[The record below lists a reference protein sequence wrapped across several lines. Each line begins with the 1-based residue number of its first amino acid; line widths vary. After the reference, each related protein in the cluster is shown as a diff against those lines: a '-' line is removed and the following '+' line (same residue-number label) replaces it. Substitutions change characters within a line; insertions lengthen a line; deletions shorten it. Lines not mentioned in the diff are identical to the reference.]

1 MALWDLLSRRGA
13 RGTLHAHNG
22 QGFDHYGWD
31 EVMSR
36 AEGMAAGL
44 RAAGVRPGVKV
55 ASILTN
61 SIDVVSGLF
70 AVWMAG
76 GALASLPVPTRG
88 MTSAEYGRQLTA
100 LIGRLDAPLLIVE
113 ERFAGLV
120 PDEVVAALP
129 VRSWESLPTGGGR
142 IAPCP
147 PGEDEVAFIQ
157 YSSGSTSVP
166 KGCALTPR
174 AIAAQLAI
182 LLDLAGG
189 RPGAET
195 VACWLPLSH
204 DMGVFGCLLNAWAH
218 DFDLVLSTPERFMFS
233 PRTWFGDMSTYGAT
247 MTAGTSTAL
256 HLATRAQRG
265 DLDKPLE
272 LRVCVIGAERVEWD
286 VLERAAAVF
295 APYGLTR
302 TAFMPAYG
310 LAEAT
315 LAVSACAWDAEPGH
329 VIVDAY
335 QLADGQVVE
344 VGPDDPF
351 ATKIVSIGRPC
362 RGVRV
367 TTAEPGRLAEIL
379 VASPSLA
386 SGYHGDPERTAERF
400 VDGQLRTGDLGFMR
414 DGELY
419 VVGRSDDL
427 ISVGGRNVYAREI
440 EAAIDDLDMVR
451 KGCAVVVDVPGPG
464 RSELVLFVELR
475 RQLEDYGDFASAAAT
490 VALQK
495 AGVALSQCLF
505 LTKGSLPKTPSGK
518 IQRFRCRQ
526 LLLEDRFAPLAK
538 ITLAP

>member
-22 QGFDHYGWD
+22 QDFDHHGWD

-61 SIDVVSGLF
+61 SVDVVAGLF

-88 MTSAEYGRQLTA
+88 MTPAEYGRQLTT
-100 LIGRLDAPLLIVE
+100 LMGRLDAPLLMVE

-120 PDEVVAALP
+120 PDEVRAALP
-129 VRSWESLPTGGGR
+129 VRSWESLPTGAR
-142 IAPCP
+142 IEPCP
-147 PGEDEVAFIQ
+147 PGEDDVAFIQ

-174 AIAAQLAI
+174 AIAAQLVI

-189 RPGAET
+189 RPGDT
-195 VACWLPLSH
+195 IACWLPLSH
-204 DMGVFGCLLNAWAH
+204 DMGMFGCLLNAWAH

-233 PRTWFGDMSTYGAT
+233 PRTWFRDMATYGAT

-265 DLDKPLE
+265 ELDGPLK
-272 LRVCVIGAERVEWD
+272 LRVFVIGAERVEWD
-286 VLERAAAVF
+286 VLDRAAAVF

-302 TAFMPAYG
+302 KAFMPAYG

-315 LAVSACAWDAEPGH
+315 LAAAVCPWDAVPGH
-329 VIVDAY
+329 VTVDGY
-335 QLADGQVVE
+335 QLADGRVVE
-344 VGPDDPF
+344 IGPDDPF
-351 ATKIVSIGRPC
+351 ATKIVSCGPPC
-362 RGVRV
+362 RGVEI
-367 TTAEPGRLAEIL
+367 AAGAPGELAEIL
-379 VASPSLA
+379 IASPSLA
-386 SGYHGDPERTAERF
+386 SGYYGDPERTAERF
-400 VDGQLRTGDLGFMR
+400 VDGRLHTGDLGFMR

-440 EAAIDDLDMVR
+440 EAAIDDLDLVR

-490 VALQK
+490 VAMQK
-495 AGVALSQCLF
+495 AGVALSHCLF
-505 LTKGSLPKTPSGK
+505 LAKGSLPKTPSGK

-526 LLLEDRFAPLAK
+526 LLLEDRFTPLARV
-538 ITLAP
+538 TF